1 MRMRAQG
8 NSLPGRTCTSAFSA
22 EPCLS
27 CTRRGVARRVAQRK
41 SAENSKQ
48 ATATSRA
55 RRGVTSAAVPLPA
68 WRTENSPCR
77 LLQRSARLAARG
89 VRHGELQRRWRYSVY
104 GATGL
109 QRAARIALQRCEE
122 ARFRA
127 IARYERTT
135 CSQDFASVCSGRW
148 WEEVYTL
155 PNLQPVQKSQN
166 TSLKKYYKNQKYF
179 EPLFVQD
186 YSIKENF
193 FDKSLQ
199 A

>member
-27 CTRRGVARRVAQRK
+27 CTRRGGARRVAQRK

-48 ATATSRA
+48 ATATPRA
-55 RRGVTSAAVPLPA
+55 RRGVKVAAVPLPA

-109 QRAARIALQRCEE
+109 QCAIARPVQRFSAVKRRDSALQRSK
-122 ARFRA
+122 RA
-127 IARYERTT
+127 T

-155 PNLQPVQKSQN
+155 PNLQPVQKS
-166 TSLKKYYKNQKYF
+166 KIH
-179 EPLFVQD
+179 P
-186 YSIKENF
+186 
-193 FDKSLQ
+193 
-199 A
+199 